1 MKLIRIEP
9 FANGGHA
16 NQTIEQQ
23 IPIPKGW
30 AVIPEEMELENF
42 PFGDV
47 TAEEMNGVMTVTG
60 WTPGEM
66 PEEEPNPEPVD
77 EPSVWDEMAV
87 AIEEGVND
95 V

>member
-23 IPIPKGW
+23 IPVPEGW

-47 TAEEMNGVMTVTG
+47 TAEEMNGVMTATG
-60 WTPGEM
+60 WIPGRM
-66 PEEEPNPEPVD
+66 PESEPV
-77 EPSVWDEMAV
+77 EENTAPLSNEELAA
-87 AIEEGVND
+87 AILDGVNNI
-95 V
+95 